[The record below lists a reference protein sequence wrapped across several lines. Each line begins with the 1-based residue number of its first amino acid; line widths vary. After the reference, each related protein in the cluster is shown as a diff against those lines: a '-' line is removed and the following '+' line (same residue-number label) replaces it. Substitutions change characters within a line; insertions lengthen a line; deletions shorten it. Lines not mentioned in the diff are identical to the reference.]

1 MMRTALQMLPCFALA
16 VAASCA
22 DLSGSWLERG
32 VVWTKA
38 PATIDH
44 DLRSGRAEVVNF
56 ASDGEFAI
64 LTCTLYRRK
73 SGVTVSAGDPQDVD
87 LGRWQSIGSSLHI
100 QHRLSFRT
108 IERSGETLPGPEISG
123 VVEIMNDHT
132 IRFRGK
138 VFRRERSLDKG
149 VEEDLVGVRSVAKR

>member
-1 MMRTALQMLPCFALA
+1 MRTVLQMLPCFALA

-44 DLRSGRAEVVNF
+44 DLRSGRAELVHF

-64 LTCTLYRRK
+64 LSGTLYRRK
-73 SGVTVSAGDPQDVD
+73 SGITLSAGDPQDVD
-87 LGRWQSIGSSLHI
+87 LGSWQPGG
-100 QHRLSFRT
+100 QGAKVDHRLSFRT
-108 IERSGETLPGPEISG
+108 VERSGEILPGPSQSEA
-123 VVEIMNDHT
+123 VVILNDNT

-138 VFRRERSLDKG
+138 VFRRERSLDKS